1 MITYKNETTECQVL
15 DKFICDR
22 CKNRISDEME
32 LQETYSIKF
41 RGGYNSVFGD
51 ENDVSCDLC
60 QDCLKKLIGDFC
72 AYGEIEEEVEE

>member
-1 MITYKNETTECQVL
+1 MIIYKTEMVETQVF

-22 CKNRISDEME
+22 CKKKISDEME

-41 RGGYNSVFGD
+41 IGGYNSVFGD
-51 ENDVSCDLC
+51 ENDVACDLC

-72 AYGEIEEEVEE
+72 RYNGEE